1 MRVPLQPDSFPK
13 PPKRADTI
21 AEAIKRLIVEQS
33 LKPGDRLPSEKEL
46 IVQFGSSRGTTREAL
61 RTLEIQGLIERSPG
75 PKGGTRV
82 GSALPPQ
89 TMQLVANYLYFKD
102 ITPTQIYMVRVVL
115 EPLLAESVVG
125 LLSAQDFAALEDCVV
140 ESKRYLEGQ
149 SSAGDCRQAELR
161 FHQVLT
167 QVCPNPFLSF
177 LCQFIIYMLVNFL
190 QVRGIDARFDQE
202 FTRTCIHYHERL
214 IEAFRE
220 KDNEAVGRLMA
231 DHMREAFAYIK
242 SKKGLFENTLL
253 SPPGFMLGED
263 W

>member
-1 MRVPLQPDSFPK
+1 MRAPTAPDSLPR

-21 AEAIKRLIVEQS
+21 AEAIKRLIVEQE
-33 LKPGDRLPSEKEL
+33 LNPGDRLPSEKEL
-46 IVQFGSSRGTTREAL
+46 IAQFGSSRGTIREAL

-82 GSALPPQ
+82 GAALPSQ
-89 TMQLVANYLYFKD
+89 TMQLVANYLYFKN
-102 ITPTQIYMVRVVL
+102 ITPAQIYQVRVIL

-125 LLSAQDFAALEDCVV
+125 LLSAENFQALEDCVE
-140 ESKRYLEGQ
+140 ESRRYLEGEL
-149 SSAGDCRQAELR
+149 SAADCRQAELK

-167 QVCPNPFLSF
+167 AVCPNPFLSF
-177 LCQFIIYMLVNFL
+177 QCRFIIYMLVNFL

-202 FTRTCIHYHERL
+202 FTLTCIDYHQKL
-214 IEAFRE
+214 IKAFRDE
-220 KDNEAVGRLMA
+220 NKEAVRRLMA
-231 DHMREAFAYIK
+231 DHMQEAFSYIK

-253 SPPGFMLGED
+253 SPPGLMLGED